1 MTTPGDGLGRRG
13 TLFAVRQRSGS
24 SDLPAAVRGFILQ
37 PTYRILRGRAVV
49 HLFGVLETGQGFL
62 VRDGRMAPYFYV
74 ASDDARRAAT
84 LGAEAQETT
93 ERVTLHEGRPVTRI
107 LVPTPPDT
115 PEIRDRLHRNGVRT
129 YEADV
134 LFARR
139 FLIDR
144 GIHGSMEIRGE
155 PRTEQDRPRSEAYPE
170 LLVFDDP
177 QLDPSDF
184 QPRLKVLSFDIE
196 TDLQARQVLSVGLYG
211 CGAAEVLLWCPD
223 GLPAPE
229 GAVPCATEADLLR
242 AFAHRVREL
251 DPDVLTGWN
260 VVDFDL
266 DVLTR
271 RAEELH
277 VRLDLGRLPG
287 RTRIRSGRG
296 RQASEASVPGRAV
309 LDGIQLLISSFVSM
323 ESYSLD
329 AVAREVLGEGKTI
342 TGHERGEE
350 IQRAF
355 RRDRQRFVDY
365 NLNDARLVVDILEEL
380 KLVDLAVER
389 CLLTGLPPHRV
400 GSSIAAFDVL
410 MLSELGRRKIV
421 APTVGT
427 GSESGEETAGG
438 HVLAPQP
445 GLYKNVLVYD
455 FRSLYPSLI
464 RTFQIDPLG
473 WVPDDEVTDEDAV
486 IRAPNGAAFSRQP
499 GILPRLLDDLFPRR
513 ERARQAGDEVA
524 SYAIKILMNSFYGV
538 LGTPACRFYNPK
550 IANAITSFGRTLL
563 RWARDRVEELGAQV
577 LYGDTDSLFVASGRD
592 GPEAARAFGE
602 ELLAGLNEDL
612 SGYVRETWGVDS
624 RLELELERL
633 YLKLLLHHVRGGSAG
648 ASKRYAGLVETNGTT
663 RTVFTG
669 LEAVRRDWTD
679 LARQIQRELYDRLFR
694 EEPVDAYLAG
704 AVKDLR
710 AGDLHQDLLIYRK
723 TLRKDLTEYTST
735 TPPHVAAARKM
746 SGEPGRVV
754 EYVWTVQG
762 PEPAAER
769 ASDLDYEHY
778 VEKQIQP
785 VAEPVLE
792 VLGLEFRKVIGDDK
806 QMELF

>member
-1 MTTPGDGLGRRG
+1 MRDRP
-13 TLFAVRQRSGS
+13 GS

-49 HLFGVLETGQGFL
+49 HLFGVLETGQSFL

-74 ASDDARRAAT
+74 ATDDAERAAL
-84 LGAEAQETT
+84 LGAETQETT
-93 ERVTLHEGRPVTRI
+93 DRVTLDEGRPVTRI
-107 LVPTPPDT
+107 LVPTPPST
-115 PEIRDRLHRNGVRT
+115 PEIRDRLHRHGIRT

-144 GIHGSMEIRGE
+144 GIRGSLEIRGE
-155 PRTEQDRPRSEAYPE
+155 PRTEQDRPPSDAFPE

-177 QLDPSDF
+177 RLDPSGF
-184 QPRLKVLSFDIE
+184 QPRLTVLSLDIE
-196 TDLQARQVLSVGLYG
+196 TDLRARRVLSVGLHG
-211 CGAAEVLLWCPD
+211 CGASEVLLWCPD
-223 GLPAPE
+223 GLDAPE

-266 DVLTR
+266 DVLLR
-271 RAEELH
+271 RAEELG

-287 RTRIRSGRG
+287 RVRIRSGRG
-296 RQASEASVPGRAV
+296 RQGSEASVPGRVV
-309 LDGIQLLISSFVSM
+309 LDGIQLLISSFISM

-342 TGHERGEE
+342 TKHDRGEE

-355 RRDRQRFVDY
+355 RQDRQKLVDY
-365 NLNDARLVVDILEEL
+365 NLNDARLVLDILDEL
-380 KLVDLAVER
+380 DLVDLAVER
-389 CLLTGLPPHRV
+389 SLLTGLPPHRA
-400 GSSIAAFDVL
+400 GSSIAAFDFL
-410 MLSELGRRKIV
+410 MLSELGQRKIV

-427 GSESGEETAGG
+427 GPGSDEETAGG
-438 HVLAPQP
+438 YVLAPEP
-445 GLYKNVLVYD
+445 GLYDNVLVYD

-473 WVPDDEVTDEDAV
+473 WVPDEDVTDEETV
-486 IRAPNGAAFSRQP
+486 IRAPNGAAFSREP

-513 ERARQAGDEVA
+513 QRAKEAGDEVA

-563 RWARDRVEELGAQV
+563 RWARDRVEELGARV
-577 LYGDTDSLFVASGRD
+577 LYGDTDSLFVASGKTD
-592 GPEAARAFGE
+592 PEAAWTFGE
-602 ELLAGLNEDL
+602 ELLETLNGELGDH
-612 SGYVRETWGVDS
+612 VKETWGVES
-624 RLELELERL
+624 RLELELEQL

-648 ASKRYAGLVETNGTT
+648 ASKRYAGLVETNGSR

-679 LARQIQRELYDRLFR
+679 LARQVQRELYDRLFR
-694 EEPVDAYLAG
+694 EEPVAAYLAG
-704 AVKDLR
+704 TVTDLR
-710 AGDLHQDLLIYRK
+710 AGALDEDLLIYRK
-723 TLRKDLTEYTST
+723 TLRKELSEYTST

-754 EYVWTVQG
+754 EYVWTTQG

-792 VLGLEFRKVIGDDK
+792 VLGLEFRKVIGDDR

>member
-1 MTTPGDGLGRRG
+1 MERSRLGLRDDD
-13 TLFAVRQRSGS
+13 TLSPVRDRSDS

-62 VRDGRMAPYFYV
+62 VRDGRMDPYFYV
-74 ASDDARRAAT
+74 ATDDARRAAT
-84 LGAEAQETT
+84 LGAEAQEPTD
-93 ERVTLHEGRPVTRI
+93 RVTLTKGRPVTRI
-107 LVPTPPDT
+107 TVPKPPDT

-144 GIHGSMEIRGE
+144 GIRGALEIRGE
-155 PRTEQDRPRSEAYPE
+155 PRPERPRSGDYPE

-184 QPRLKVLSFDIE
+184 QPKLSVLSLDIE
-196 TDLQARQVLSVGLYG
+196 TDMKASQVLSVGLHG
-211 CGAAEVLLWCPD
+211 CGASEVLIWCPD
-223 GLPAPE
+223 GLSAPE

-266 DVLTR
+266 DVMIR
-271 RAEELH
+271 RAEQLQ
-277 VRLDLGRLPG
+277 VRMDLGRLPG
-287 RTRIRSGRG
+287 PTRIRPGRG
-296 RQASEASVPGRAV
+296 RQASEASVPGRVV
-309 LDGIQLLISSFVSM
+309 LDGIQLLFSSFVSM

-342 TGHERGEE
+342 SGHDRGEE
-350 IQRAF
+350 IQRLF
-355 RRDRQRFVDY
+355 REDRERFVEY
-365 NLNDARLVVDILEEL
+365 NLNDARLVTEILDEL
-380 KLVDLAVER
+380 KLIDLAVER
-389 CLLTGLPPHRV
+389 SLLTGLPPHRV
-400 GSSIAAFDVL
+400 GGSIAAFDFL
-410 MLSELGRRKIV
+410 MLSELGSRKIV

-427 GSESGEETAGG
+427 APTPEEGTGGG
-438 HVLAPQP
+438 HVLEPQP
-445 GLYKNVLVYD
+445 GLYENVLVYD

-486 IRAPNGAAFSRQP
+486 IRAPNGAAFSREP

-513 ERARQAGDEVA
+513 ERAKKEENEVA

-538 LGTPACRFYNPK
+538 LGTSACRFYNPQ

-563 RWARDRVEELGAQV
+563 RWARDRVESLGAQV
-577 LYGDTDSLFVASGRD
+577 LYGDTDSLFVASGKED
-592 GPEAARAFGE
+592 PDDAWGFGE
-602 ELLAGLNEDL
+602 ELLDVLNRDL
-612 SGYVRETWGVDS
+612 TEHVQDTWGVES
-624 RLELELERL
+624 RLDLELERL

-648 ASKRYAGLVETNGTT
+648 ASKRYAGLVETNGTK
-663 RTVFTG
+663 RTIFTG

-679 LARQIQRELYDRLFR
+679 LARQVQRELYDRLFR
-694 EEPVDAYLAG
+694 EEPVDGYLAETIRR
-704 AVKDLR
+704 LR
-710 AGDLHQDLLIYRK
+710 SGDLDDRLFIYRK
-723 TLRKDLTEYTST
+723 ALRKNLSEYTST

-754 EYVWTVQG
+754 EYVWTTQG
-762 PEPAAER
+762 PEPAEER
-769 ASDLDYEHY
+769 TSEMDYEHY
-778 VEKQIQP
+778 VEKQIEP

-792 VLGLEFRKVIGDDK
+792 VLGLQFRKVIGDDK
-806 QMELF
+806 QMDLF